1 MQLRGCCETSE
12 TPDMSDMLPD
22 RPLENGKSRAKTPKP
37 AASPAVESPVQSEP
51 SAPPA
56 AKPAAGTL
64 ATKPKPTPNAS
75 LNGIAIEWG
84 MIVQQNESI
93 GGGITGLVMLVEDG
107 VVIYRTIVA
116 GSADYGVGKLDAMP
130 AEELVAFELP
140 PELRIVTTAARA
152 LTGARTHAIGR
163 DGEKIQVG
171 DIITDDAV
179 TGVVTAAEDEAVIY
193 RPLDDAQGNRFDPAR
208 RISANAHEC
217 RLVYRPEPAVSEPAV
232 ADATA
237 LDDDDDLHEMKTL
250 HRAAVAARRLAAQ
263 LRSFEGMDCAHES
276 REKAVGA
283 IADEADEM
291 AQRIWKL
298 AGEALMSGEVIHAL

>member
-1 MQLRGCCETSE
+1 MASSTR
-12 TPDMSDMLPD
+12 
-22 RPLENGKSRAKTPKP
+22 SRNASRSRSSKP
-37 AASPAVESPVQSEP
+37 AAPPAVEPTAQAEP

-56 AKPAAGTL
+56 AKPAADTL
-64 ATKPKPTPNAS
+64 ATKPKPTPNTS

-217 RLVYRPEPAVSEPAV
+217 RLVYRPEPAVSAPAN
-232 ADATA
+232 DA
-237 LDDDDDLHEMKTL
+237 
-250 HRAAVAARRLAAQ
+250 
-263 LRSFEGMDCAHES
+263 
-276 REKAVGA
+276 
-283 IADEADEM
+283 ADEDEDP
-291 AQRIWKL
+291 
-298 AGEALMSGEVIHAL
+298 GFEARGCVGPGLPFLVDSVRRFKVSASDIISLMESGDIDHPDEVLEQELIPELQKARERVQVLLDVVWQCDSR